1 MAPTPQ
7 KLVIF
12 NIRAQAYPRFTTVQ
26 RMTDYEPSVART
38 LAPAQSAAESI
49 EREFLAAPK
58 RCSASYS
65 GYCGPKV
72 GLDGSR
78 IVTVVGVLVA
88 VREGKRANA
97 RERMLWC
104 DRCFNQKGEDQSE
117 GVGRL

>member
-1 MAPTPQ
+1 M
-7 KLVIF
+7 
-12 NIRAQAYPRFTTVQ
+12 NRRWH
-26 RMTDYEPSVART
+26 EP
-38 LAPAQSAAESI
+38 LAPAQSAADSI
-49 EREFLAAPK
+49 ATEFLAAPK

-97 RERMLWC
+97 PEAHAPVRSLL
-104 DRCFNQKGEDQSE
+104 QSATN
-117 GVGRL
+117 GRLG